1 MKLSK
6 SDIKKLI
13 KNEQEFLK
21 KNKTLDKQSIEKR
34 NTTFLATMKKYL
46 SNAVYFLVMLQVF
59 YVIYNLMNSTPDIST
74 SGLQFVFVSIY
85 VVVFIVLPLIFLRIL
100 LAVITKIEK
109 LMSKSN
115 GSVSK
120 DDIIKQ
126 MSKKNEEKL
135 MKLMKTKKR
144 SSKK

>member
-120 DDIIKQ
+120 DAIIKQ

-144 SSKK
+144 ISKK